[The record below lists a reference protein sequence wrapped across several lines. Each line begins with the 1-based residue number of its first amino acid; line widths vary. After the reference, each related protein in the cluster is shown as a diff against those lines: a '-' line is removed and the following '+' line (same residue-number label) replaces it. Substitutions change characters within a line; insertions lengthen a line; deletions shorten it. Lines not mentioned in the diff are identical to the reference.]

1 MMLLLMLL
9 LQKKE
14 EKKVWGRFPHFWARG
29 TENRINMG
37 WSINQD
43 QVEI

>member
-1 MMLLLMLL
+1 MLLLMLQ

-14 EKKVWGRFPHFWARG
+14 EKEFWGYISHFWALG
-29 TENRINMG
+29 TENRINTG
-37 WSINQD
+37 RSINQD

>member
-1 MMLLLMLL
+1 MLL

-14 EKKVWGRFPHFWARG
+14 EKNFFRHFSHFWARG
-29 TENRINMG
+29 TEHRINTG
-37 WSINQD
+37 WSINHD